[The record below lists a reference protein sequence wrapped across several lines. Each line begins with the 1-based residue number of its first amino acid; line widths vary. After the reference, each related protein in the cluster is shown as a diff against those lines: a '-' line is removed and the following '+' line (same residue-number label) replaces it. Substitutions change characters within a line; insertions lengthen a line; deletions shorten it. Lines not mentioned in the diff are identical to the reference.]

1 MEIRPVELIGE
12 RVEIRPMEA
21 YHIQELF
28 DVGNNPA
35 IWSYMPIK
43 VQSIEDMSYLVN
55 GALQAREE
63 GTEFPFVIFD
73 KDSGEI
79 VGSTRFLNI
88 SIPNSNLEIGW
99 TWLSPTV
106 WRTRINTEC
115 KYLLLKHCF
124 ETLGTIRVQLK
135 TDSRNVRSQ
144 QAIERMGAVKEGVLR
159 NHMVMSDGYFRNSVY
174 YSVIDQDWAQ
184 VKDKLEGMLL

>member
-1 MEIRPVELIGE
+1 MEIKPVELIGE
-12 RVEIRPMEA
+12 RVEICPMEVN
-21 YHIQELF
+21 HIQELF
-28 DVGNNPA
+28 DAGNTPN
-35 IWSYMPIK
+35 IWTYMPIK
-43 VQSIEDMSYLVN
+43 VQSIEDMRYLVN
-55 GALQAREE
+55 SALQARDQ

-99 TWLSPTV
+99 TWLSPKV
-106 WRTRINTEC
+106 WRTSINTEC

-124 ETLGTIRVQLK
+124 EILGAIRVQLK

-144 QAIERMGAVKEGVLR
+144 QAIERIGAVKEGVIR
-159 NHMVMSDGYFRNSVY
+159 NHMV
-174 YSVIDQDWAQ
+174 
-184 VKDKLEGMLL
+184 L